1 MNLAMKTHILALL
14 FLFFYATS
22 CMAQST
28 KQTYTDAYDLHF
40 TMRPDSYVNYPWREN
55 AAFSNYSIPAFL
67 KDSNRKLF
75 AKRYI
80 KGFPFYNRLRTEC
93 EQRILLP
100 GNEMGEAV
108 VEFEGKGQNIELVS
122 IILDAIGEQENVLF
136 SDTLKFT
143 PDTVMSLAAKSIK
156 LRNAELLNIRICV
169 QGKIDKDAFIAFSKL
184 NILIDG
190 KPINTFPIRT
200 LPALMENN
208 IPNYTAIDT
217 DGEIELERI
226 SEINNKKIIALGESI
241 HGNSDVKHLAHQLTL
256 QSVERLNCKLI
267 LLEMP
272 MEKSLAY
279 NRFIHDKNYALD
291 TTLVSDNTTRD
302 FLNKLQ
308 ILNAN
313 KTEESKVSLYG
324 MDYNSILSTSQRSA
338 IDIFDFVTELN
349 QELRI
354 PEVDRFSLLLMEKDS
369 SLAINFIDAHRK
381 EINKLLTNEEI
392 ECISHIL
399 KVSKEMGNDRIER
412 FINRDFAMFLNAK
425 FLIDKFAKGE
435 NIKTII
441 YGHAGH
447 INPVSTFPAVP
458 CTPFGQYMNK
468 EYADNYS
475 PLLLLLGSG
484 RSVVYDANYNIKD
497 NSLSEPL
504 KNSIE
509 YSLSSIDEA
518 AIYLPLTTNFNKLT
532 LSRFQ
537 GSHHIA
543 QEFYPFNLYQR
554 YKGIFFIKQ
563 ANRSYSDKKERSF
576 DKSSEIFIMI
586 TKKRQEK
593 IEKIKKR
600 VQNQ

>member
-1 MNLAMKTHILALL
+1 MNLAMKTHILALF

-22 CMAQST
+22 CMAQSA
-28 KQTYTDAYDLHF
+28 KQTYTDVYDLHF
-40 TMRPDSYVNYPWREN
+40 TMRPDSNVNYPWREN
-55 AAFSNYSIPAFL
+55 AAFGNYTIPIYL
-67 KDSNRKLF
+67 KDSNRELF
-75 AKRYI
+75 AKRFI
-80 KGFPFYNRLRTEC
+80 KGFPFYNRLRTEH

-100 GNEMGEAV
+100 SNEMGEAV
-108 VEFEGKGQNIELVS
+108 VEFEGKGLNIELVS

-136 SDTLKFT
+136 SDTLKFI
-143 PDTVMSLAAKSIK
+143 PDTVLNLAAKSIK
-156 LRNAELLNIRICV
+156 LRNAELLNIRICA
-169 QGKIDKDAFIAFSKL
+169 QGKIEKDAIIAFSKL

-208 IPNYTAIDT
+208 IPSYRAIDT
-217 DGEIELERI
+217 NGKIELERI

-241 HGNSDVKHLAHQLTL
+241 HGNSDVDHLAHQLIL

-267 LLEMP
+267 LLEMS

-279 NRFIHDKNYALD
+279 NRFIHDKNYVLD

-308 ILNAN
+308 ILNTN

-324 MDYNSILSTSQRSA
+324 MDYNSILSTSQCSA
-338 IDIFDFVTELN
+338 IDIFDFVTEFN

-354 PEVDRFSLLLMEKDS
+354 PEVDRFSLLLLEKDS
-369 SLAINFIDAHRK
+369 RLAINFIDAHRK
-381 EINKLLTNEEI
+381 EISKLLTNEEI

-412 FINRDFAMFLNAK
+412 YINRDFAMFLNAK

-441 YGHAGH
+441 YGHAVH
-447 INPVSTFPAVP
+447 INPISTFPAVP

-475 PLLLLLGSG
+475 PLLLLLGNGKSAA
-484 RSVVYDANYNIKD
+484 YDASYNIKD
-497 NSLSEPL
+497 NSLGEPL

-509 YSLSSIDEA
+509 YSLRSIDEA
-518 AIYLPLTTNFNKLT
+518 AIYLPLTTTFNQLT
-532 LSRFQ
+532 LSRFK

-543 QEFYPFNLYQR
+543 QEFYPFNLYKR
-554 YKGIFFIKQ
+554 YKGIFYIKQ
-563 ANRSYSDKKERSF
+563 ADRGSSYKETSIDKTL
-576 DKSSEIFIMI
+576 EISMMRR
-586 TKKRQEK
+586 KQRQEK
-593 IEKIKKR
+593 IEKIQKR

>member
-1 MNLAMKTHILALL
+1 MKTHTFALF
-14 FLFFYATS
+14 FLFFYATL

-40 TMRPDSYVNYPWREN
+40 TMRPDSNVNYPWREN
-55 AAFSNYSIPAFL
+55 AAFSNYSIPIYL
-67 KDSNRKLF
+67 KDSNRELF

-122 IILDAIGEQENVLF
+122 IILDVIGEQENVLF
-136 SDTLKFT
+136 SDTLKFI
-143 PDTVMSLAAKSIK
+143 PDTVMNLAAKSIK
-156 LRNAELLNIRICV
+156 LRNAELLNIRICA
-169 QGKIDKDAFIAFSKL
+169 QGKIEKDAFIAFSKL
-184 NILIDG
+184 NMLIDG
-190 KPINTFPIRT
+190 KPIDTFPIRT
-200 LPALMENN
+200 LPALVENN
-208 IPNYTAIDT
+208 IPGYTAIDT

-241 HGNSDVKHLAHQLTL
+241 HRNSDVNHLAHQLIL

-291 TTLVSDNTTRD
+291 TTLVIDNTTRD

-313 KTEESKVSLYG
+313 KTEESKVNLYG

-338 IDIFDFVTELN
+338 IDIFDFVTKLN

-369 SLAINFIDAHRK
+369 GHAINFIDAHRK
-381 EINKLLTNEEI
+381 EISKLLTNEEI

-399 KVSKEMGNDRIER
+399 KVSKEMGNDKIER
-412 FINRDFAMFLNAK
+412 FINRDSAMFLNAK

-475 PLLLLLGSG
+475 PLLLLLGNGKSAA
-484 RSVVYDANYNIKD
+484 YDASYNIKD

-509 YSLSSIDEA
+509 YFLSSIDEA

-543 QEFYPFNLYQR
+543 QEFYPFNLYKR

-563 ANRSYSDKKERSF
+563 ANRGSSYKKERSF

-586 TKKRQEK
+586 TKQRQEK

>member
-40 TMRPDSYVNYPWREN
+40 TMRPDSNVSYTWREN

-241 HGNSDVKHLAHQLTL
+241 HGNSDVKHLVHQLIL

-291 TTLVSDNTTRD
+291 TTLVIYNTTRD

-313 KTEESKVSLYG
+313 KTEESKVNLYG
-324 MDYNSILSTSQRSA
+324 MDYNSILSTSQGSA

-369 SLAINFIDAHRK
+369 SHAINFIDAHRK
-381 EINKLLTNEEI
+381 EISKLLTIEEI

-399 KVSKEMGNDRIER
+399 KVSKEIGNDRIER
-412 FINRDFAMFLNAK
+412 YITRDSVMFLNAK

-435 NIKTII
+435 NIKTVI
-441 YGHAGH
+441 YGHAVH

-458 CTPFGQYMNK
+458 CMPFGQYMDK

-475 PLLLLLGSG
+475 PLLLLLGNGKSAA
-484 RSVVYDANYNIKD
+484 YDASYNIKD
-497 NSLSEPL
+497 NSLGEPL

-509 YSLSSIDEA
+509 YSLSCIDEA
-518 AIYLPLTTNFNKLT
+518 AIYLPLTANFNKLT
-532 LSRFQ
+532 LSRFK

-563 ANRSYSDKKERSF
+563 ADRGSSYKETSIDKTL
-576 DKSSEIFIMI
+576 EISMMRM
-586 TKKRQEK
+586 KQRQEK

>member
-1 MNLAMKTHILALL
+1 MKTHTFALF
-14 FLFFYATS
+14 FLFFYATL

-40 TMRPDSYVNYPWREN
+40 TMRPDSNVNYPWREN
-55 AAFSNYSIPAFL
+55 AAFSNYSIPIYL

-80 KGFPFYNRLRTEC
+80 KGFPFYNRLRTEY

-108 VEFEGKGQNIELVS
+108 VEFEDKGQNIELVS
-122 IILDAIGEQENVLF
+122 IILDVIGEQENVLF
-136 SDTLKFT
+136 SDTLKFI
-143 PDTVMSLAAKSIK
+143 PDTVMNLAAKSIK
-156 LRNAELLNIRICV
+156 LRNAELLNIRICA
-169 QGKIDKDAFIAFSKL
+169 QGKIEKDAFIAFSKL
-184 NILIDG
+184 NMLIDG
-190 KPINTFPIRT
+190 KPIDTFPIRT
-200 LPALMENN
+200 LPALVENN
-208 IPNYTAIDT
+208 IPGYTAIDT

-241 HGNSDVKHLAHQLTL
+241 HRNSDVNHLAHQLIL

-291 TTLVSDNTTRD
+291 TTLVIDNTTRD

-313 KTEESKVSLYG
+313 KTEESKVNLYG

-338 IDIFDFVTELN
+338 IDIFDFVTKLN

-369 SLAINFIDAHRK
+369 GHAINFIDAHRK
-381 EINKLLTNEEI
+381 EISKLLTNEEI

-399 KVSKEMGNDRIER
+399 KVSKEMGNDKIER
-412 FINRDFAMFLNAK
+412 FINRDSAMFLNAK

-475 PLLLLLGSG
+475 PLLLLLGNGKSAA
-484 RSVVYDANYNIKD
+484 YDASYNIKD

-509 YSLSSIDEA
+509 YFLSSIDEA

-543 QEFYPFNLYQR
+543 QEFYPFNLYKR

-563 ANRSYSDKKERSF
+563 ANRGSSYKKERSF

-586 TKKRQEK
+586 TKQRQEK